1 MTGQCPG
8 VREDDTVRPL
18 AMCQQCAHWRS
29 TTGERV
35 TPLIQVRHDGAQPI
49 LLCGR
54 RSPVKAEG

>member
-1 MTGQCPG
+1 MSNCPG

-18 AMCQQCAHWRS
+18 QMCQQCQHWRS

-35 TPLIQVRHDGAQPI
+35 TPWIQVRYDGAQLI

-54 RSPVKAEG
+54 RQAVKG